1 MDKLLQSFLI
11 SITIAV
17 PAIIGLWRFRLADKQ
32 YRPFVWICCLF
43 TFSELLMFV
52 LIQMNIYTFISYN
65 LAILLV
71 CFLYLLQFKRWGLFT
86 GKKHLFMLLFAILFI
101 IWVADHFLINGFR
114 LNTRTVYFRVC
125 FSLTLVMLSVNSI
138 NRQIVSEKKSL
149 LQNSRFLICMGLIIY
164 YTYRIIVD
172 AFSIKGMSQPFLM
185 QLSDFNRYLLVGLNI
200 LFALAALWIPAKK
213 NYTIQF

>member
-1 MDKLLQSFLI
+1 
-11 SITIAV
+11 
-17 PAIIGLWRFRLADKQ
+17 
-32 YRPFVWICCLF
+32 
-43 TFSELLMFV
+43 
-52 LIQMNIYTFISYN
+52 
-65 LAILLV
+65 
-71 CFLYLLQFKRWGLFT
+71 
-86 GKKHLFMLLFAILFI
+86 
-101 IWVADHFLINGFR
+101 
-114 LNTRTVYFRVC
+114 
-125 FSLTLVMLSVNSI
+125 MLSVNSV

-213 NYTIQF
+213 NYTIQL